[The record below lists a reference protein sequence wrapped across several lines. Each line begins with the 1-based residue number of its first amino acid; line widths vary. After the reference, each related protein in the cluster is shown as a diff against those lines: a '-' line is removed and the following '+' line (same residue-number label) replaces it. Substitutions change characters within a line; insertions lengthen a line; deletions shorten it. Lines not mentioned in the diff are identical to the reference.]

1 MRNFS
6 GNIFSGEVDEF
17 KDSFYLTQVKNL
29 QTASNLSES
38 KLMQLSHY
46 LSCQKDSCMITVND
60 QIPILLQEKEV
71 AELLVDIAK
80 IMDAIK
86 TS

>member
-38 KLMQLSHY
+38 KLMQLNHY
-46 LSCQKDSCMITVND
+46 LTNQKDSCMITVND
-60 QIPILLQEKEV
+60 QIPILLQEQEI
-71 AELLVDIAK
+71 AELLVDLAG
-80 IMDAIK
+80 IMDTLK
-86 TS
+86 KS

>member
-6 GNIFSGEVDEF
+6 GKIFSGELDQLQ
-17 KDSFYLTQVKNL
+17 DSFYLTQVKNL

-38 KLMQLSHY
+38 KLMQLNQY
-46 LSCQKDSCMITVND
+46 LSNQGESCMITIND
-60 QIPILLQEKEV
+60 QMPILLQEKEV
-71 AELLVDIAK
+71 EELLVDLAS
-80 IMDAIK
+80 IMDALK